1 MMAEFEKFIHDLAFQ
16 LNLSRM
22 DDAQRARLEDYKKKN
37 TATKDQNTWDPKAAL
52 PDPTASEYDINT
64 PDDWQKLYENFQ
76 NVLYAL
82 NSERKGATRYHEDV
96 EKFLDKFY
104 GVGKCIAPF
113 EVSSDIT
120 SILTPA
126 RATAFAT
133 YLNTIRA
140 HLEANDIPSTST
152 DKLIKKLND
161 GSFKTDK
168 KSLDILR
175 AVCARII
182 YDSTALPPPPITL
195 ADITT
200 LYEKSGQ
207 GRPATTVEISNF
219 QANYTELVK
228 GIITKSEVFNAFSNK
243 DDARLI
249 SYSIDQALRQSN
261 YTSPDSKNFLPPLYK
276 DRKRFFDRAKKKIN
290 DWEKDYF
297 GRWRSRHERHIYS
310 TNASYIVSEIIDNK
324 IRPTD
329 GLGKILENAD
339 KIKSKLAPKAKTE
352 FDYFVKVLN
361 KLSKTKAFAEAT
373 KDGDQMRYLV
383 QEIIKDAVHNDKV
396 EEAKTVLETLAMVRY
411 GAMTSS
417 VRDKLKE
424 ATKDFTLFGD
434 ENLSFNKKNEGLKF
448 VLKGFDKV
456 IKTAGILAFETTN
469 LIKNKLIRQKG
480 VKFKNGTKRI
490 KDAMGSIE
498 YADSTKREKMEELFA
513 FWDFVNSSISKDYK
527 IFRRHSKVQ
536 KSMTE
541 IPTGGTTRPI
551 DDMFN
556 DFYTSNSIGR

>member
-1 MMAEFEKFIHDLAFQ
+1 MAEFEKFIHDLAFQ

-96 EKFLDKFY
+96 EKFIDKFY
-104 GVGKCIAPF
+104 GPGKCLAPF
-113 EVSSDIT
+113 EVSAEVTD
-120 SILTPA
+120 ILTSKVAPEFA
-126 RATAFAT
+126 IYLTKIRAT
-133 YLNTIRA
+133 
-140 HLEANDIPSTST
+140 LEANDIPSSST

-182 YDSTALPPPPITL
+182 YDYDSLPEPPPI
-195 ADITT
+195 ASEDINT

-207 GRPATTVEISNF
+207 GRPATTAELSEF
-219 QANYTELVK
+219 QKNYTDLVK
-228 GIITKSEVFNAFSNK
+228 GIITKPEVFNEFSAK
-243 DDARLI
+243 DDTRLI
-249 SYSIDQALRQSN
+249 SYSIDQALRQSS
-261 YTSPDSKNFLPPLYK
+261 YTNPDSKNFLPPLYK
-276 DRKRFFDRAKKKIN
+276 DRKRLLDRAKKKIN

-310 TNASYIVSEIIDNK
+310 TNASYIVSEIINNN
-324 IRPTD
+324 IRPID
-329 GLGKILENAD
+329 GLGKILDSAD
-339 KIKSKLAPKAKTE
+339 KIKSKLAPKAKTD
-352 FDYFVKVLN
+352 FDYFVKTLK
-361 KLSKTKAFAEAT
+361 KLSETKAFAEAT
-373 KDGDQMRYLV
+373 KDGDQMRYIV

-396 EEAKTVLETLAMVRY
+396 NEAKAVLETLAMVRY
-411 GAMTSS
+411 GATTSS
-417 VRDKLKE
+417 VRDKLKD
-424 ATKDFTLFGD
+424 ATKDFAIFSD
-434 ENLSFNKKNEGLKF
+434 KSLSFNQKSEGVQF
-448 VLKGFDKV
+448 VTNVFDKT
-456 IKTAGILAFETTN
+456 IKAAGILAFETAN
-469 LIKNKLIRQKG
+469 FVKNKLVRQKG

-490 KDAMGSIE
+490 KESMGSIE
-498 YADSTKREKMEELFA
+498 YADPEKRKQMEELFA

-536 KSMTE
+536 KSMTT
-541 IPTGGTTRPI
+541 IHDGGTTRTI
-551 DDMFN
+551 DDMFAQ
-556 DFYTSNSIGR
+556 FYGTNSIGR

>member
-1 MMAEFEKFIHDLAFQ
+1 MAEFEKFIHDLAFQ

-290 DWEKDYF
+290 DWGKDYF

-434 ENLSFNKKNEGLKF
+434 ENLSFNKKNEDLKF

-456 IKTAGILAFETTN
+456 IKTAGILAFETAN

-536 KSMTE
+536 DTMTKKNN
-541 IPTGGTTRPI
+541 GRTTRPI

>member
-168 KSLDILR
+168 KALDILR

-290 DWEKDYF
+290 DWKKDYF

-324 IRPTD
+324 IRPID

-456 IKTAGILAFETTN
+456 IKTAGILAFETAN

-536 KSMTE
+536 DTMTKK
-541 IPTGGTTRPI
+541 TNGRTTRPI

>member
-290 DWEKDYF
+290 DWGKDYF

-434 ENLSFNKKNEGLKF
+434 ENLSFNKKNEDLKF

-456 IKTAGILAFETTN
+456 IKTAGILAFETAN

-536 KSMTE
+536 DTMTKKNN
-541 IPTGGTTRPI
+541 GRTTRPI

>member
-1 MMAEFEKFIHDLAFQ
+1 M
-16 LNLSRM
+16 
-22 DDAQRARLEDYKKKN
+22 
-37 TATKDQNTWDPKAAL
+37 
-52 PDPTASEYDINT
+52 
-64 PDDWQKLYENFQ
+64 
-76 NVLYAL
+76 
-82 NSERKGATRYHEDV
+82 
-96 EKFLDKFY
+96 
-104 GVGKCIAPF
+104 
-113 EVSSDIT
+113 
-120 SILTPA
+120 
-126 RATAFAT
+126 
-133 YLNTIRA
+133 
-140 HLEANDIPSTST
+140 
-152 DKLIKKLND
+152 
-161 GSFKTDK
+161 
-168 KSLDILR
+168 
-175 AVCARII
+175 
-182 YDSTALPPPPITL
+182 
-195 ADITT
+195 
-200 LYEKSGQ
+200 
-207 GRPATTVEISNF
+207 
-219 QANYTELVK
+219 
-228 GIITKSEVFNAFSNK
+228 
-243 DDARLI
+243 I

-310 TNASYIVSEIIDNK
+310 TNASYIVSGIIDNK

-396 EEAKTVLETLAMVRY
+396 NEAKTVLETLAMVRY
-411 GAMTSS
+411 GATTSS
-417 VRDKLKE
+417 VRDKLKD
-424 ATKDFTLFGD
+424 ATKDFAIFSD
-434 ENLSFNKKNEGLKF
+434 KSLSFNQKSEGIQ
-448 VLKGFDKV
+448 VVTSAFDKL
-456 IKTAGILAFETTN
+456 IKSAGILAFETAN
-469 LIKNKLIRQKG
+469 FIKNKLVRQKG

-490 KDAMGSIE
+490 KESMGSIE
-498 YADSTKREKMEELFA
+498 YADPAKRTQMEELFA

-551 DDMFN
+551 DDMFTQ
-556 DFYTSNSIGR
+556 FYTTNSIGR

>member
-1 MMAEFEKFIHDLAFQ
+1 MAEFEKFIHDLAFQ
-16 LNLSRM
+16 LNLSLM
-22 DDAQRARLEDYKKKN
+22 DDAQRARLADYKKKN

-52 PDPTASEYDINT
+52 PDPTSPEYDIST
-64 PDDWQKLYENFQ
+64 IDDWQKLYEGFQ
-76 NVLYAL
+76 NVLYSL

-126 RATAFAT
+126 HATAFAA

-140 HLEANDIPSTST
+140 HLEANDIPSAST

-168 KSLDILR
+168 KALDILR

-228 GIITKSEVFNAFSNK
+228 GIITKSEVFNAFSTK

-324 IRPTD
+324 IRPID

-424 ATKDFTLFGD
+424 ATEDFTLFGD

-456 IKTAGILAFETTN
+456 IKTAGILAFETAN

-490 KDAMGSIE
+490 KEAMGSIE
-498 YADSTKREKMEELFA
+498 YADSTKRKKMEELFA

-536 KSMTE
+536 DTMTQK
-541 IPTGGTTRPI
+541 PNGRTTRPI

>member
-1 MMAEFEKFIHDLAFQ
+1 MAEFEKFIRDLAVQ
-16 LNLSRM
+16 LNLSLM
-22 DDAQRARLEDYKKKN
+22 DDAQRARLADYKKKN
-37 TATKDQNTWDPKAAL
+37 NATKDQNSWNPDAPL
-52 PDPTASEYDINT
+52 PDPTSTEYGIGSDA
-64 PDDWQKLYENFQ
+64 DWQTLYESFQ
-76 NVLYAL
+76 NILYSL
-82 NSERKGATRYHEDV
+82 NSERKGATKYHADV

-120 SILTPA
+120 NILTPA
-126 RATAFAT
+126 KATDFAN

-140 HLEANDIPSTST
+140 HLEANDIPSAST

-168 KSLDILR
+168 KALDILR

-228 GIITKSEVFNAFSNK
+228 GIITKSEVFNAFSTK

-249 SYSIDQALRQSN
+249 SYSIDQALNQSN
-261 YTSPDSKNFLPPLYK
+261 YTNPDNKNFLPPLYK
-276 DRKRFFDRAKKKIN
+276 DRKRFFDRAKEKIN
-290 DWEKDYF
+290 KWGKDYF

-396 EEAKTVLETLAMVRY
+396 EEAKTVLEILAMVRY

-551 DDMFN
+551 DDMFTQ
-556 DFYTSNSIGR
+556 FYTTNSIGK

>member
-1 MMAEFEKFIHDLAFQ
+1 MAEFEKFIRDLAAQ
-16 LNLSRM
+16 LNLSLM
-22 DDAQRARLEDYKKKN
+22 DDAQRARLADYKKKN
-37 TATKDQNTWDPKAAL
+37 NATKDQNSWDPKAPL
-52 PDPTASEYDINT
+52 PDPTSTEYGIESDA
-64 PDDWQKLYENFQ
+64 DWQTLYESFQ
-76 NVLYAL
+76 NILYSL
-82 NSERKGATRYHEDV
+82 NSERKGATKYHADV

-120 SILTPA
+120 NILTPA
-126 RATAFAT
+126 KATDFAN

-140 HLEANDIPSTST
+140 HLEANDIPAAST
-152 DKLIKKLND
+152 DKLINKLND
-161 GSFKTDK
+161 GSFKKDK
-168 KSLDILR
+168 KALDILR

-182 YDSTALPPPPITL
+182 YDSATLPKPQPLTPIQ
-195 ADITT
+195 INT
-200 LYEKSGQ
+200 LYEKNGQ
-207 GRPATTVEISNF
+207 GKPATADELDNF
-219 QANYTELVK
+219 RKNYAELVK
-228 GIITKSEVFNAFSNK
+228 TLITNPEVFKAFSDK
-243 DDARLI
+243 DDSKLI
-249 SYSIDQALRQSN
+249 SYSIDQALNQSN
-261 YTSPDSKNFLPPLYK
+261 YTNPDSKNFLPPLYK

-411 GAMTSS
+411 GATTSS

-424 ATKDFTLFGD
+424 ATEDFTLFGD

>member
-1 MMAEFEKFIHDLAFQ
+1 MAEFEKFIRDLAFQ

-37 TATKDQNTWDPKAAL
+37 NATKDQNSWNPDAPL
-52 PDPTASEYDINT
+52 PDPTSTEYGIGSDA
-64 PDDWQKLYENFQ
+64 DWQTLYESFQ
-76 NVLYAL
+76 NILYSL
-82 NSERKGATRYHEDV
+82 NSERKGATKYHADV

-120 SILTPA
+120 NILTPA
-126 RATAFAT
+126 KATDFAN

-140 HLEANDIPSTST
+140 HLEANDIPAAST
-152 DKLIKKLND
+152 DKLINKLND
-161 GSFKTDK
+161 GSFKKDK
-168 KSLDILR
+168 KALDILR

-182 YDSTALPPPPITL
+182 YDSATLPKTL
-195 ADITT
+195 PLTPDEINI
-200 LYEKSGQ
+200 LYEKNGQ
-207 GRPATTVEISNF
+207 GRPATADELNNF
-219 QANYTELVK
+219 RKNYAELVK
-228 GIITKSEVFNAFSNK
+228 TLITNPEVFKAFSDK
-243 DDARLI
+243 DDSKLI
-249 SYSIDQALRQSN
+249 SYSIDQALNQSN
-261 YTSPDSKNFLPPLYK
+261 YTNPDNKNFLPPLYK
-276 DRKRFFDRAKKKIN
+276 DRKRFFDRAKEKIN
-290 DWEKDYF
+290 KWGKDYF

-310 TNASYIVSEIIDNK
+310 TNASYIVSGIIDNK
-324 IRPTD
+324 IRPID

-498 YADSTKREKMEELFA
+498 YADPEKRKKMEELFA

-536 KSMTE
+536 DTMTQK
-541 IPTGGTTRPI
+541 PNGRTTRPI

>member
-1 MMAEFEKFIHDLAFQ
+1 MADFEKFLHDLAFQ
-16 LNLSRM
+16 LNLSLM
-22 DDAQRARLEDYKKKN
+22 DDAQRARLTDYKKKN
-37 TATKDQNTWDPKAAL
+37 NATKDQNSWDPEAAL
-52 PDPTASEYDINT
+52 PDPTKPEYDIT
-64 PDDWQKLYENFQ
+64 TIDDWQKLYESFQ
-76 NVLYAL
+76 NVLYSI

-104 GVGKCIAPF
+104 GVDKCVAPF

-120 SILTPA
+120 SILTPPKA
-126 RATAFAT
+126 IAFAT

-140 HLEANDIPSTST
+140 YLEANDIPSAST

-168 KSLDILR
+168 KALDILR
-175 AVCARII
+175 VVCARII
-182 YDSTALPPPPITL
+182 YDHATLPPTPITL
-195 ADITT
+195 TELNT

-207 GRPATTVEISNF
+207 GRPATTVEITNF
-219 QANYTELVK
+219 QANYTDLVK
-228 GIITKSEVFNAFSNK
+228 NIITKSEVFNAFSAK
-243 DDARLI
+243 DDTRLI

-261 YTSPDSKNFLPPLYK
+261 YTNPDSKNFLPPLYK

-290 DWEKDYF
+290 DWGKDYF

-310 TNASYIVSEIIDNK
+310 TNASYIVSGIIDNK

-396 EEAKTVLETLAMVRY
+396 NEAKTVLETLAMVRY
-411 GAMTSS
+411 GATTSS
-417 VRDKLKE
+417 IRDKLKE
-424 ATKDFTLFGD
+424 TTKDFALFGD
-434 ENLSFNKKNEGLKF
+434 KNLSFNQTNPSIQI
-448 VLKGFDKV
+448 VTNAFDKV
-456 IKTAGILAFETTN
+456 IKSAGILAFETVN
-469 LIKNKLIRQKG
+469 FIKNKLIRQKG
-480 VKFKNGTKRI
+480 LKFKNGTKRI
-490 KDAMGSIE
+490 KESMGSIE
-498 YADSTKREKMEELFA
+498 YRNPAKRAQMEELFA
-513 FWDFVNSSISKDYK
+513 FWDFVNRSISKDYNILK
-527 IFRRHSKVQ
+527 KHSNVQ
-536 KSMTE
+536 KAMTT
-541 IPTGGTTRPI
+541 IPTGSTTRPI
-551 DDMFN
+551 DDVFN
-556 DFYTSNSIGR
+556 DFYTSHSIGR

>member
-64 PDDWQKLYENFQ
+64 PDDWQKLYEGFQ
-76 NVLYAL
+76 NVLYSL

-168 KSLDILR
+168 KALDILR

-182 YDSTALPPPPITL
+182 YDSATLPKPLPLTPIQ
-195 ADITT
+195 INT
-200 LYEKSGQ
+200 LYEKNGQ
-207 GRPATTVEISNF
+207 GKPATADELDNF
-219 QANYTELVK
+219 RANYAELVK
-228 GIITKSEVFNAFSNK
+228 TLITNPEVFKAFSDK
-243 DDARLI
+243 DDSKLI
-249 SYSIDQALRQSN
+249 SYSIDQALNQSN
-261 YTSPDSKNFLPPLYK
+261 YTNPDNKNFLPPLYK
-276 DRKRFFDRAKKKIN
+276 DRKRFFDRAKEKIN
-290 DWEKDYF
+290 KWGKDYF

-310 TNASYIVSEIIDNK
+310 TNASYIVSGIIDNE
-324 IRPTD
+324 IRPID

-339 KIKSKLAPKAKTE
+339 KIKSKLAPKAKTQ

-448 VLKGFDKV
+448 V
-456 IKTAGILAFETTN
+456 
-469 LIKNKLIRQKG
+469 QG

-498 YADSTKREKMEELFA
+498 YADSTKRKKMEELFA

-536 KSMTE
+536 DTMTQK
-541 IPTGGTTRPI
+541 PSGRTTRPI

>member
-1 MMAEFEKFIHDLAFQ
+1 MAEFEKFIRDLAVQ
-16 LNLSRM
+16 LNLSLM
-22 DDAQRARLEDYKKKN
+22 DDAQRARLADYKKKN
-37 TATKDQNTWDPKAAL
+37 NATKDQNSWNPDAPL
-52 PDPTASEYDINT
+52 PDPTSTEYGIGSDA
-64 PDDWQKLYENFQ
+64 DWQTLYESFQ
-76 NVLYAL
+76 NILYSL
-82 NSERKGATRYHEDV
+82 NSERKGATKYHADV

-120 SILTPA
+120 NILTPA
-126 RATAFAT
+126 KATDFAN

-140 HLEANDIPSTST
+140 HLEANDIPAAST
-152 DKLIKKLND
+152 DKLINKLND
-161 GSFKTDK
+161 GSFKKDK
-168 KSLDILR
+168 KALDILR

-228 GIITKSEVFNAFSNK
+228 GIITKSEVFNAFSTK

-249 SYSIDQALRQSN
+249 SYSIDQALNQSN
-261 YTSPDSKNFLPPLYK
+261 YTNPDNKNFLPPLYK
-276 DRKRFFDRAKKKIN
+276 DRKRFFDRAKEKIN
-290 DWEKDYF
+290 KWGKDYF

-383 QEIIKDAVHNDKV
+383 QEIIKEAVHNDKV
-396 EEAKTVLETLAMVRY
+396 EEAKTVLEILAMVRY

-551 DDMFN
+551 DDMFTQ
-556 DFYTSNSIGR
+556 FYTTNSIGK

>member
-1 MMAEFEKFIHDLAFQ
+1 MAEFEKFIRDLAVQ
-16 LNLSRM
+16 LNLSLM
-22 DDAQRARLEDYKKKN
+22 DDAQRARLADYKKKN
-37 TATKDQNTWDPKAAL
+37 NATKDQNSWNPDAPL
-52 PDPTASEYDINT
+52 PDPTSTEYGIGSDA
-64 PDDWQKLYENFQ
+64 DWQTLYESFQ
-76 NVLYAL
+76 NILYSL
-82 NSERKGATRYHEDV
+82 NSERKGATKYHADV

-120 SILTPA
+120 NILTPA
-126 RATAFAT
+126 KATDFAN

-140 HLEANDIPSTST
+140 HLEANDIPAAST
-152 DKLIKKLND
+152 DKLINKLND
-161 GSFKTDK
+161 GSFKKDK
-168 KSLDILR
+168 KALDILR

-228 GIITKSEVFNAFSNK
+228 GIITKSEVFNAFSTK

-249 SYSIDQALRQSN
+249 SYSIDQALNQSN
-261 YTSPDSKNFLPPLYK
+261 YTNPDNKNFLPPLYK
-276 DRKRFFDRAKKKIN
+276 DRKRFFDRAKEKIN
-290 DWEKDYF
+290 KWGKDYF

-396 EEAKTVLETLAMVRY
+396 EEAKTVLEILAMVRY

-551 DDMFN
+551 DDMFTQ
-556 DFYTSNSIGR
+556 FYTTNSIGK

>member
-1 MMAEFEKFIHDLAFQ
+1 MAEFEKFIHDLAFQ

-290 DWEKDYF
+290 DWGKDYF

-498 YADSTKREKMEELFA
+498 YADSTKRKKMEELFA

-536 KSMTE
+536 DTMTQK
-541 IPTGGTTRPI
+541 PNGRTTRPI